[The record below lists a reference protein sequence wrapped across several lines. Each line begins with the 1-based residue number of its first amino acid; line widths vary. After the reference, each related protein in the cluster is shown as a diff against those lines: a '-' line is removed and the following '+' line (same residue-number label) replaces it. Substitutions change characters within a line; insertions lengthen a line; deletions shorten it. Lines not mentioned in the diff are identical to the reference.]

1 MRLEKFEMIK
11 KDVFGFSH
19 DLYIAITVL
28 IAQEELA
35 ESWRDIRNEVM
46 MSWQEKITDDFSRW
60 NFYVFYVV
68 DDLDKLDGSLRYQI
82 EHDTVSSR
90 KRLVDNRDNV
100 KMADLYKTVVGK
112 YINYDVTEGEEE
124 DDDIHPFDK
133 SDEVIQLIKDIQNE
147 NQRNCY

>member
-19 DLYIAITVL
+19 DLYIAIT
-28 IAQEELA
+28 APMGQEELA

-46 MSWQEKITDDFSRW
+46 MRWQENITDDFSRW

-82 EHDTVSSR
+82 EHDMVSSR
-90 KRLVDNRDNV
+90 KILVDNRDNV
-100 KMADLYKTVVGK
+100 KMADLYKAVVGK